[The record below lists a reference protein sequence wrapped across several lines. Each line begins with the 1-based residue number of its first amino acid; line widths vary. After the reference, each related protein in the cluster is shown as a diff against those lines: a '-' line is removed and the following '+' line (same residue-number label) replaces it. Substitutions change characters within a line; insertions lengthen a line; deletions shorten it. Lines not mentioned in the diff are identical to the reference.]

1 MTSQQS
7 DGSTNIG
14 QNILLVAII
23 VVLVYIVLDIFG
35 FIPSMKTAGNRNRKG
50 GSTQRPAAKALS
62 RQYRHGRSAVVLLVL
77 LALVVTVN
85 ALA

>member
-1 MTSQQS
+1 MAVQQY
-7 DGSTNIG
+7 DGSPNTG

-35 FIPSMKTAGNRNRKG
+35 LIPSMKANSNRNRKG
-50 GSTQRPAAKALS
+50 GSTQRPAPKALS